1 MQGLGTFS
9 WFEHHLNQTNHAQ
22 HYCAAPDLAP
32 VPDGST
38 AGELIPELARYGLQ
52 QLIELEV
59 AAVLGA
65 DRHERT
71 EERLGYRNGYRSR
84 SLTTQVGDIDLL
96 IPKLRAGSFIPSIL
110 EPRRRID
117 QALYAVIME
126 AYIGGVSTRK
136 VDSLVAALGSQSGIS
151 KSQVSRICQEID
163 QQVQA
168 FLARPLESSSYAYV
182 YLDATYL
189 KGRLG
194 KAQQVCSRAVVV
206 AMGVN
211 EDGRR
216 ELLGLKVGDS
226 ESETFWAEFISHLK
240 ERGLDGVKLVISD
253 AHSGL
258 TKAIRR
264 QLQGS
269 VWQRCRVHFARN
281 LLQCVPKAH
290 QGMVTAALRSVFA
303 QETAEEIQSRWDDLA
318 ASLAER
324 FPKAAGLMHEAKED
338 VLAFR
343 HFPKEHWKKIWS
355 TNLLERVNEEIKRR
369 TRVVGIF
376 PNDPAITRL
385 VGAVLL
391 EQHEHWQLEGRRMF
405 SAESMATIPELGDI
419 PTLQT
424 LSA

>member
-1 MQGLGTFS
+1 MPKRDS
-9 WFEHHLNQTNHAQ
+9 DAS
-22 HYCAAPDLAP
+22 ALASLL
-32 VPDGST
+32 DGSK
-38 AGELIPELARYGLQ
+38 AGELIPELARHGLQ

-65 DRHERT
+65 DRHERS

-96 IPKLRAGSFIPSIL
+96 IPKLRAGSFLPSIL
-110 EPRRRID
+110 EPRRRVD

-136 VDSLVAALGSQSGIS
+136 VDALVGALGSQSGIS

-163 QQVQA
+163 QQVHA
-168 FLARPLESSSYAYV
+168 FLSRPLQESGYAYV

-194 KAQQVCSRAVVV
+194 KALQVCSRAVVV

-211 EDGRR
+211 VDGRR

-226 ESETFWAEFISHLK
+226 ESEPFWAEFISHLK
-240 ERGLDGVKLVISD
+240 ERGLTGVKLVISD
-253 AHSGL
+253 AHVGL

-264 QLQGS
+264 QLQGC

-281 LLQCVPKAH
+281 LLQRVPKAH

-303 QETAEEIQSRWDDLA
+303 QENAGEILTRWDDLA
-318 ASLAER
+318 ASLIER
-324 FPKAAGLMHEAKED
+324 FPKAAELMHEARED

-343 HFPKEHWKKIWS
+343 HFPQQHWRKVWS

-376 PNDPAITRL
+376 PNDAAITRL

-405 SAESMATIPELGDI
+405 SAESMAAIPDLEAL
-419 PTLQT
+419 PALQISIT
-424 LSA
+424 

>member
-1 MQGLGTFS
+1 M
-9 WFEHHLNQTNHAQ
+9 
-22 HYCAAPDLAP
+22 
-32 VPDGST
+32 
-38 AGELIPELARYGLQ
+38 
-52 QLIELEV
+52 
-59 AAVLGA
+59 
-65 DRHERT
+65 
-71 EERLGYRNGYRSR
+71 
-84 SLTTQVGDIDLL
+84 
-96 IPKLRAGSFIPSIL
+96 
-110 EPRRRID
+110 
-117 QALYAVIME
+117 
-126 AYIGGVSTRK
+126 
-136 VDSLVAALGSQSGIS
+136 VAALGSQSGIS

-168 FLARPLESSSYAYV
+168 FLNRPLEGSGYAYV

-226 ESETFWAEFISHLK
+226 ETETFWAEFISHLR

-264 QLQGS
+264 QLQGC

-303 QETAEEIQSRWDDLA
+303 QETAEEIESRWDDLA
-318 ASLAER
+318 TSLAER
-324 FPKAAGLMHEAKED
+324 FPKAAALMHEAKED

-343 HFPKEHWKKIWS
+343 HFPKDHWRKIWS

-376 PNDPAITRL
+376 PNDAAITRL

-405 SAESMATIPELGDI
+405 SAESMATIPELGDT
-419 PTLQT
+419 PALQA

>member
-1 MQGLGTFS
+1 MPKQQFDASSL
-9 WFEHHLNQTNHAQ
+9 
-22 HYCAAPDLAP
+22 AALL
-32 VPDGST
+32 DGSS

-52 QLIELEV
+52 QLIELEAS
-59 AAVLGA
+59 AAVGA
-65 DRHERT
+65 DRHERS
-71 EERLGYRNGYRSR
+71 EERTNYRNGYRPR
-84 SLTTQVGDIDLL
+84 TLTTQVGDLAL
-96 IPKLRAGSFIPSIL
+96 QIPKLRAGSFLPTIL
-110 EPRRRID
+110 EPRRRVD

-151 KSQVSRICQEID
+151 KSQVSRICQDID

-168 FLARPLESSSYAYV
+168 FLGRPLESSSYAYV

-226 ESETFWAEFISHLK
+226 ESEPFWAEFISRLK
-240 ERGLDGVKLVISD
+240 ERGLGGVRLVISD

-264 QLQGS
+264 QLQGC

-281 LLQCVPKAH
+281 LLQCVPRAH

-303 QETAEEIQSRWDDLA
+303 QETAEEIESRWDDLA

-324 FPKAAGLMHEAKED
+324 FPKAAALMHEAKED

-343 HFPKEHWKKIWS
+343 HFPKDHWRKIWS

-376 PNDPAITRL
+376 PNDAAITRL

-405 SAESMATIPELGDI
+405 SAESMATIQELGDT
-419 PTLQT
+419 PALQ
-424 LSA
+424 AAGA

>member
-1 MQGLGTFS
+1 MPTR
-9 WFEHHLNQTNHAQ
+9 H
-22 HYCAAPDLAP
+22 CAAPELASLL
-32 VPDGST
+32 DGSS
-38 AGELIPELARYGLQ
+38 AGELIPELARHGLQ

-59 AAVLGA
+59 AAFLGA

-71 EERLGYRNGYRSR
+71 EERLGHRNGYRPR
-84 SLTTQVGDIDLL
+84 TLTTQVGDLAL
-96 IPKLRAGSFIPSIL
+96 QIPKLRAGSFLPSIL
-110 EPRRRID
+110 EPRRRVD

-136 VDSLVAALGSQSGIS
+136 VDALVAALGSQSGIS

-264 QLQGS
+264 QLQGC
-269 VWQRCRVHFARN
+269 VWQRR
-281 LLQCVPKAH
+281 
-290 QGMVTAALRSVFA
+290 T
-303 QETAEEIQSRWDDLA
+303 
-318 ASLAER
+318 ER
-324 FPKAAGLMHEAKED
+324 CA
-338 VLAFR
+338 
-343 HFPKEHWKKIWS
+343 W
-355 TNLLERVNEEIKRR
+355 
-369 TRVVGIF
+369 
-376 PNDPAITRL
+376 
-385 VGAVLL
+385 
-391 EQHEHWQLEGRRMF
+391 
-405 SAESMATIPELGDI
+405 
-419 PTLQT
+419 
-424 LSA
+424 